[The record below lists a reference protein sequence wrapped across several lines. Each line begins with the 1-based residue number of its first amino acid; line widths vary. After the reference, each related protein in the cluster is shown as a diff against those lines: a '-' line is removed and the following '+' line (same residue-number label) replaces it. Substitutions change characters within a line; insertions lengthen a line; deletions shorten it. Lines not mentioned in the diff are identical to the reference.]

1 MGFLKEKLTV
11 NDRLDSIEL
20 GQFVPLGPLC
30 TGVVRAGRDEGV
42 ELTAETVEVK
52 CEGRDSQAVLIKG
65 TADGNVKVEMYVVQ
79 TNLGSKHYFTAY
91 WKGLVT
97 FKENFGQNMLQ
108 GEGFFKGLIRDHL
121 QNSKDAKFARA
132 YELIDMIM
140 DPVLPNAV
148 GYALN
153 GGGGQTGGSGGGQT
167 GGSGGGQT
175 GGGRKG
181 KDGGQTGGRKGNGGG
196 QTDGG
201 QTGGGSDDEEPGFHY
216 GKDGFYDGITKDG
229 RHFSYEIRNGEIVN
243 TAIEGGETGG
253 GDGGQTGGDGGQT
266 GGDGSGQ
273 PGGGGRKGNGGG
285 KTKETTKPAEK
296 HDTLLNQLVFLTRE
310 EAANGC
316 SKTIETADG
325 RTIKV
330 NIPAGVQSNTHVD
343 VDGQGRVDPATGKRG
358 VLRLSF
364 SVM

>member
-11 NDRLDSIEL
+11 DDRLDRIEL

-65 TADGNVKVEMYVVQ
+65 TADGNVKVEIYVVQ

-108 GEGFFKGLIRDHL
+108 GEGFFKGLVRNHL

-153 GGGGQTGGSGGGQT
+153 GGGNGGGQTGGNGGGQTGGNGGGRTGGGRKGKDGGETGGGGGQTGGSGGGQAGGDGERPGFGQEDGVYTGITVDGRHFGYEIRDGKIINQWIEGGDGGQT

-175 GGGRKG
+175 GGG
-181 KDGGQTGGRKGNGGG
+181 GRKGNGGG
-196 QTDGG
+196 R
-201 QTGGGSDDEEPGFHY
+201 
-216 GKDGFYDGITKDG
+216 KD
-229 RHFSYEIRNGEIVN
+229 
-243 TAIEGGETGG
+243 
-253 GDGGQTGGDGGQT
+253 
-266 GGDGSGQ
+266 
-273 PGGGGRKGNGGG
+273 NGGG
-285 KTKETTKPAEK
+285 KTKQPTKPAEK

-358 VLRLSF
+358 ILRLSF

>member
-11 NDRLDSIEL
+11 DDRLDRIEL

-65 TADGNVKVEMYVVQ
+65 TADGNVKVEIYVVQ

-108 GEGFFKGLIRDHL
+108 GEGFFKGLVRNHL

-153 GGGGQTGGSGGGQT
+153 GGG
-167 GGSGGGQT
+167 
-175 GGGRKG
+175 
-181 KDGGQTGGRKGNGGG
+181 NGGG

-201 QTGGGSDDEEPGFHY
+201 SGDETPGFHY
-216 GKDGFYDGITKDG
+216 GEDGFYDGITKDG

-253 GDGGQTGGDGGQT
+253 DGGETGGSGGGQPGGSGGGQT
-266 GGDGSGQ
+266 
-273 PGGGGRKGNGGG
+273 GGGGRKGNGGG
-285 KTKETTKPAEK
+285 KTKQPTKPAEK

-358 VLRLSF
+358 ILRLSF